1 MENPSSMTNTFLAPP
16 ANNGSDMFS
25 NKNMIIIVLVIL
37 LILSFLGINLLAIF
51 GNLIQTIVA
60 IFGPLV
66 NQIFSIFGYTAGTV
80 INKSADIAG
89 DTAKAGIDIAEG
101 TLHSVGNI
109 LRDASKGHVANDAK
123 ASLDN
128 ALNNARAPVVHPPE
142 PPKPDAPENPI
153 QKPISAGKTG
163 WCLVGEYKGR
173 RGCIEVGEQD
183 QCLSGQV
190 YPEQKICL
198 NPALSQNPP
207 LPTNP
212 PPLDLAPK
220 K

>member
-1 MENPSSMTNTFLAPP
+1 MDNPSTTNTFLAPP
-16 ANNGSDMFS
+16 ANSSDMFS
-25 NKNMIIIVLVIL
+25 NKNIIIIILAIL

-109 LRDASKGHVANDAK
+109 LRDASQGHVANHAK

-128 ALNNARAPVVHPPE
+128 ALNNAKPPAVNPPE

-153 QKPISAGKTG
+153 QKPISSSKTG
-163 WCLVGEYKGR
+163 GCLVGEYKGR

-212 PPLDLAPK
+212 PPLDLASK